1 MDSKVAVQSLKITA
15 GCTVAVENAV
25 TFVIGKCTALRRYQ
39 SHSDWPNV

>member
-15 GCTVAVENAV
+15 GWTVAVENGV
-25 TFVIGKCTALRRYQ
+25 TFVTSKSTASRRYQ